1 MSPSHSFGPVP
12 VLLLARTFP
21 PEDIGGVA
29 SYCRAVALALAES
42 DIEVHVLAPRSG
54 SGVGEEREGSLW
66 IHPVQRAGGRVV
78 RFFRYLAAFF
88 RLRRR
93 YPDAVVLA
101 GYWIPT
107 ALVPWLLS
115 FLLPIR
121 YGVFLYGADVWGYP
135 SRLEQ
140 WLLRAVSR
148 RAERLLTITRYTERE
163 IRKAIPAAPPV
174 VLAPCTIDPDEMEA
188 YRVTEGRDPKA
199 EFGLEGKRVILTASY
214 LGFRKGHLPVL
225 EAVAELAGEYPDLV
239 YVYTGRGPARAAI
252 EGKVRQLG
260 LEERVRAMGFV
271 DYPTLMRLYQAA
283 DVFAMVSYN
292 PDNPAD
298 FEGFGIVYLE
308 AGYWGVP
315 SVAARFGGPVEVV
328 EDGVTGILTEPL
340 SQEEL
345 TRALRALLSDPEKR
359 TRMGAAARERTLRL
373 FTRPVMAKA
382 IRSAF
387 GL

>member
-1 MSPSHSFGPVP
+1 MNASHPSGSVP

-29 SYCRAVALALAES
+29 SYCRAAALALAE
-42 DIEVHVLAPRSG
+42 DGVEVHVLAPRKTPG
-54 SGVGEEREGSLW
+54 TEEREGNLL
-66 IHPVQRAGGRVV
+66 IHPVKGTGGRVV
-78 RFFRYLAAFF
+78 RFFRYLAAFL
-88 RLRRR
+88 RLRKQ
-93 YPDAVVLA
+93 YPGAVVLV

-107 ALVPWLLS
+107 AIAAWLSS
-115 FLLPIR
+115 FFSPVR

-135 SRLEQ
+135 SRTEQ
-140 WLLRAVSR
+140 WLLRAVCR

-163 IRKAIPAAPPV
+163 IHQAIPSAPPV
-174 VLAPCTIDPDEMEA
+174 ALVPCTIDPEEMETH
-188 YRVTEGRDPKA
+188 RVPEGRDPKA
-199 EFGLEGKRVILTASY
+199 EFGLAGKRVILTASY

-225 EAVAELAGEYPDLV
+225 EAIAGLVKEYPDLV

-252 EGKVRQLG
+252 EDKVKELG
-260 LEERVRAMGFV
+260 LEEHVRAMGFV

-328 EDGVTGILTEPL
+328 QDGVTGILTEPL

-345 TRALRALLSDPEKR
+345 TCALRALLGCS
-359 TRMGAAARERTLRL
+359 TLAGAFR
-373 FTRPVMAKA
+373 RP
-382 IRSAF
+382 F
-387 GL
+387 GG

>member
-1 MSPSHSFGPVP
+1 MDASHPARSVP

-29 SYCRAVALALAES
+29 SYCRAVALALAE
-42 DIEVHVLAPRSG
+42 DGIEVHVLTPRKTPG
-54 SGVGEEREGSLW
+54 IEKRQGNLL
-66 IHPVQRAGGRVV
+66 IHPVLGTGGRAV
-78 RFFRYLAAFF
+78 RFFRYLAAFL
-88 RLRRR
+88 RLRKQ
-93 YPDAVVLA
+93 YPGAVVLV

-107 ALVPWLLS
+107 AIAVWLVS
-115 FLLPIR
+115 FLSPVC
-121 YGVFLYGADVWGYP
+121 YGVLLYGADVWGYP
-135 SRLEQ
+135 SRVEQ
-140 WLLRAVSR
+140 WLLRAVCR
-148 RAERLLTITRYTERE
+148 RAKRLLTITRYTERE
-163 IRKAIPAAPPV
+163 IHQAIPAAPPIALV
-174 VLAPCTIDPDEMEA
+174 PCTIDPKEMEA
-188 YRVTEGRDPKA
+188 YRVPQGQDPKA
-199 EFGLEGKRVILTASY
+199 EFGLAGKRVILTASC

-225 EAVAELAGEYPDLV
+225 EAIAELVREYPDLV

-252 EGKVRQLG
+252 EDKVKELG
-260 LEERVRAMGFV
+260 LAEHVRAMGFV

-315 SVAARFGGPVEVV
+315 SVAARYGGPVEVV
-328 EDGVTGILTEPL
+328 QDGVTGILTEPL

-345 TRALRALLSDPEKR
+345 TGALRALLGNPEKR
-359 TRMGAAARERTLRL
+359 RRMGAAAHERTLRL
-373 FTRPVMAKA
+373 FSRPAMAKA
-382 IRSAF
+382 IRSAL

>member
-1 MSPSHSFGPVP
+1 M
-12 VLLLARTFP
+12 LLLARTFP

-29 SYCRAVALALAES
+29 SYCRAAALALAE
-42 DIEVHVLAPRSG
+42 DGVEVHVLAPRKTPG
-54 SGVGEEREGSLW
+54 IEEREGNLQ
-66 IHPVQRAGGRVV
+66 IHLVQATGGRVV
-78 RFFRYLAAFF
+78 RFLRYFAAFL
-88 RLRRR
+88 RLRKQ
-93 YPDAVVLA
+93 YPDGVVLV

-107 ALVPWLLS
+107 TIAAWLIS
-115 FLLPIR
+115 FFSPVR
-121 YGVFLYGADVWGYP
+121 YGVFLYGADVWVYS
-135 SRLEQ
+135 SRVEQ
-140 WLLRAVSR
+140 WLLRAVCR

-163 IRKAIPAAPPV
+163 IHQAIPAAPPV
-174 VLAPCTIDPDEMEA
+174 ALVPCTIDPVEMDA
-188 YRVTEGRDPKA
+188 HRVPEGRDPKA

-214 LGFRKGHLPVL
+214 LGFRKGHLPLL
-225 EAVAELAGEYPDLV
+225 EAIAGLVQEYPDLV

-252 EGKVRQLG
+252 EDKVKELG
-260 LEERVRAMGFV
+260 LEEHVRAMGFV
-271 DYPTLMRLYQAA
+271 GYPALMRLYQAA

-308 AGYWGVP
+308 AAYWGVP

-345 TRALRALLSDPEKR
+345 TCALRALLGDPEKR
-359 TRMGAAARERTLRL
+359 GRMGAAARERTLRL